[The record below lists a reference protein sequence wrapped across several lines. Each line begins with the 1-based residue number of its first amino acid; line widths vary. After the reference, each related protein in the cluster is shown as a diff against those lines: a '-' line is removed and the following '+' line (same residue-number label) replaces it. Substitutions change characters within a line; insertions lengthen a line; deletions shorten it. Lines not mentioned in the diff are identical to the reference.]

1 MRYRLN
7 NALSHIACA
16 GSASV
21 MSFFGIGFITVLL
34 ATLLLNHAF
43 IFRQSEFK
51 SHAPTLIAFL
61 KDTVDESKGRAFVS
75 QIEKNGQVLAV
86 TYTSKAESLAHGET
100 QFRDLGILI
109 REAFAGTRGVN
120 PFPASLRIYVD
131 EDLITRKTLEQVV
144 LGIKAHDEIEDVL
157 LTGQGQLKDR
167 LRDSERTTL
176 IAIGVAVVIIWFIIG
191 SVINKTAIA
200 RAGEIALMKLLG
212 MPRRY
217 LFTSVYCSWTFP
229 WRSWCI
235 VWTWLLLRN
244 VLYIQIAIGCCRFP
258 AYLSIYF
265 SCCRWNANWIP
276 RRFCR
281 TLEISVILH
290 VSRRSPKVN
299 STHTLKRGACASS

>member
-7 NALSHIACA
+7 NAISHIACA

-43 IFRQSEFK
+43 IFQQSEFK

-61 KDTVDESKGRAFVS
+61 KDTVDESKGRTLVS
-75 QIEKNGQVLAV
+75 QIEKSGQVLAV
-86 TYTSKAESLAHGET
+86 NYTSKAESLTHGET

-109 REAFAGTRGVN
+109 REAFAETRGVN
-120 PFPASLRIYVD
+120 PFPASLKIYVD
-131 EDLITRKTLEQVV
+131 EDLITRKALEQIV
-144 LGIKAHDEIEDVL
+144 LDIKVHDEIEDVL

-176 IAIGVAVVIIWFIIG
+176 IAIGVAVILIWFIID

-217 LFTSVYCSWTFP
+217 LFTSF
-229 WRSWCI
+229 I
-235 VWTWLLLRN
+235 VHGLFLGGFGALCG
-244 VLYIQIAIGCCRFP
+244 LGCFYGMFYIFKSQLGTVGFLP
-258 AYLSIYF
+258 FYQS
-265 SCCRWNANWIP
+265 
-276 RRFCR
+276 
-281 TLEISVILH
+281 ISVVAGGMVIGFL
-290 VSRRSPKVN
+290 
-299 STHTLKRGACASS
+299 ASSVAHWKFA

>member
-7 NALSHIACA
+7 NTLSHITCA

-61 KDTVDESKGRAFVS
+61 KDTVDESKGRTLVS

-86 TYTSKAESLAHGET
+86 NYTSKAESLAHGET
-100 QFRDLGILI
+100 QFRDLGVLI
-109 REAFAGTRGVN
+109 REAFAETRGVN

-131 EDLITRKTLEQVV
+131 EDLITRKTLEKVV

-200 RAGEIALMKLLG
+200 RADEITLMKFLG

-217 LFTSVYCSWTFP
+217 LFTSF
-229 WRSWCI
+229 I
-235 VWTWLLLRN
+235 VHGLFLGGLGA
-244 VLYIQIAIGCCRFP
+244 LCGLGCFYGMFYIFKSQLGAVDFLPIYQSISIVAGGMLIGFL
-258 AYLSIYF
+258 AG
-265 SCCRWNANWIP
+265 
-276 RRFCR
+276 
-281 TLEISVILH
+281 SVAH
-290 VSRRSPKVN
+290 WKF
-299 STHTLKRGACASS
+299 A